1 MKKLDNVMASLT
13 LVLLLAFS
21 AGCLA
26 KNKLMSVSFPSE
38 KVYYGV
44 VTGGNVGVLTYH
56 IMVVMPSSVAYGEYS
71 HGMVGQNL
79 PLVSWTG
86 SGPAPKVKVV
96 SYDQTVAD
104 SYCPGIPSSG
114 WNCGSLTLGVTL
126 EGDDA
131 GCPWV
136 SAVSV
141 VNTTLNGSSYIGPF
155 TRGTICP
162 TIPIDTYDVSWS
174 PDTIQHNKVLSVDA
188 TGGTVTTV
196 LPTYLME
203 SGTLCDGSKND
214 SRSAYCRV
222 VATGVRISVLG
233 CSDGIVTATATAHPV
248 TDKELHDINVAVNTK
263 NVGSGTA
270 QATCNFQYIIE
281 EL

>member
-1 MKKLDNVMASLT
+1 MKKLDNVVASLT
-13 LVLLLAFS
+13 LILLLIFS
-21 AGCLA
+21 SSCLA
-26 KNKLMSVSFPSE
+26 KNKLMSVAFPSE
-38 KVYYGV
+38 TIYYGIV
-44 VTGGNVGVLTYH
+44 PGGNVGRLSYD
-56 IMVVMPSSVAYGEYS
+56 IMVVTPSEVAYGKYS
-71 HGMVGQNL
+71 SGAVGVNL
-79 PLVSWTG
+79 SLVSWTG
-86 SGPAPKVKVV
+86 SGPVPKIKIV
-96 SYDQTVAD
+96 SVDKTVDD
-104 SYCPGIPSSG
+104 SHCPGMPSSD
-114 WNCGSLTLGVTL
+114 WSCGSMTLGVTL

-136 SAVSV
+136 AAVNV
-141 VNTTLNGSSYIGPF
+141 TNTALKGPPYVGPY
-155 TRGTICP
+155 TRSTICP

-174 PDTIQHNKVLSVDA
+174 PDSIQHNKVLSVDA